1 MTLKAAKFNCALTI
15 AGSDSGGGAG
25 IQADLKTF
33 AALKVHGAS
42 AITCLTAQNPKRVLG
57 VQPATPMF
65 VTLQLEA
72 VFAELPPRAI
82 KTGMLFSAEIIDAVA
97 TFLRARRVKSPLI
110 VDPVMVATSG
120 ALLLEKSAVKAL
132 CTRLLPLADLVT
144 PNIPEAEV
152 LADMSISGPEDL
164 RSAARKLRSQFGCTV
179 LLKGGHLGGT
189 KEALD
194 IFYDGKTELLL
205 RAPFVRG
212 VSTHGTGCT
221 CSAAIAAYCAQ
232 GKPLIEAVGL
242 AKRYITRA
250 IANSARVQSHYVLGW

>member
-1 MTLKAAKFNCALTI
+1 VVKRRQLPCALTI

-57 VQPATPMF
+57 VQPATPEF
-65 VTLQLEA
+65 VTLQLQA

-82 KTGMLFSAEIIDAVA
+82 KTGMLFSTEIIDAVA
-97 TFLRARRVKSPLI
+97 TFLRTQRVKCPVI

-120 ALLLEKSAVKAL
+120 ALLLEKSALNAL

-152 LADMSISGPEDL
+152 LADTSISDPEDL
-164 RSAARKLRSQFGCTV
+164 RSVARKLHSQFGCAV
-179 LLKGGHLGGT
+179 LLKGGHLDGAN
-189 KEALD
+189 EALD

-242 AKRYITRA
+242 AKRYIARA
-250 IANSARVQSHYVLGW
+250 IADGARVRTSHVLGW